1 MQVTMILYAT
11 RSPTNRIFLQVELP
25 HTIVT
30 IGCFGLHCDR
40 DVSILLGM
48 FLLGGPVRVGGL
60 PIILHKVAQHYN
72 CLALKLPDHSPE
84 VIHSSLEWSLS
95 GYVSIPTFVALETE
109 KFLLCFSSPLKLE
122 VRHRKV

>member
-72 CLALKLPDHSPE
+72 CLAFKLPDHSPE